1 MAEQQSSK
9 LLMRVQLL
17 LSSVIFCFI
26 FMWGKTNTDA
36 FLVYYYRGFIVVFR
50 QFLNIIFNPFNTF
63 NWASNFENKRFL
75 SNELD
80 LNYFLLKNKWNF
92 FKSKSFFWKLDYL
105 YLFFFSRTFLLS
117 RKQNYNVRVISRLK
131 QTKWSFYSDVF
142 VKNTARNTIITLSIS
157 FLSGLRYL
165 WLGLRYW
172 FLGLI
177 LGLTAFYYLMYIR
190 LLPFNKII
198 FEWILIIMFLYWLM
212 SGFVFFIKK
221 YQYSK
226 FTSVIQRFWKRTYIL
241 FWLIESGVFATFF
254 YLTLNASEEPTYMY
268 DQLKLYKTHLFSWR
282 WFLIKLIP
290 MLSLII
296 IGYFTQL
303 SLKWNLFSKQSSL
316 LLLLTLIIVYLV
328 WLEFY
333 QFFHV
338 INFYGNLV
346 WVYDYDEFL
355 WNLELEF
362 RRTRLSNN
370 YVAVCL
376 MAKFWHLVFIFV
388 FWVFFILRVNEIKRV
403 RYPLFT
409 ANLQNFIIL
418 YIMSW
423 LYMYP
428 WLKFLFRP
436 HLDTPYYWF
445 FLNVRRLGFRVFF
458 NDIKLFYFSFINNL
472 FDNLRL
478 SYTGFNSGLFY
489 YWFESSNLVGFDQ
502 YKKFIIR
509 DYIIHSINLTNS
521 VTSLTSSII

>member
-1 MAEQQSSK
+1 MWK
-9 LLMRVQLL
+9 KNNTNTL
-17 LSSVIFCFI
+17 IFCYYE
-26 FMWGKTNTDA
+26 G
-36 FLVYYYRGFIVVFR
+36 FLFLFR
-50 QFLNIIFNPFNTF
+50 ALFLNLFNFFFFNNSIYKNSKTL
-63 NWASNFENKRFL
+63 FL
-75 SNELD
+75 LKND
-80 LNYFLLKNKWNF
+80 FDFNYFLIKNKWNF
-92 FKSKSFFWKLDYL
+92 FKTKSFFWFFDYMFL
-105 YLFFFSRTFLLS
+105 KFFSNNYLLS
-117 RKQNYNVRVISRLK
+117 NKVRFDVRITTRLK
-131 QTKWSFYSDVF
+131 QVKWNFYNDVF
-142 VKNTARNTIITLSIS
+142 YKNNTKNSLSTIVYS
-157 FLSGLRYL
+157 YLSGFRYL
-165 WLGLRYW
+165 WLGLRFW
-172 FLGLI
+172 FLGLV

-198 FEWILIIMFLYWLM
+198 FEWFLIIMLLYWLM

-226 FTSVIQRFWKRTYIL
+226 FTSVIQRFWKRSYIL
-241 FWLIESGVFATFF
+241 FWLIESGVFLTFF

-268 DQLKLYKTHLFSWR
+268 DQMKLYKSHLFSWR

-290 MLSLII
+290 MLSLVIL
-296 IGYFTQL
+296 GYFTQL
-303 SLKWNLFSKQSSL
+303 SLKWNIFSKQSSF
-316 LLLLTLIIVYLV
+316 LLLLTLILTYLV

-362 RRTRLSNN
+362 RRTRLANN

-388 FWVFFILRVNEIKRV
+388 FWVFFVLRINEIGRM
-403 RYPLFT
+403 RYPLLV

-428 WLKFLFRP
+428 WLKFLYRP
-436 HLDTPYYWF
+436 LLDKPYYWF
-445 FLNVRRLGFRVFF
+445 FLNARNLGLRVFF
-458 NDIKLFYFSFINNL
+458 NDLKLFYFSIFSVFENFFNL
-472 FDNLRL
+472 NYSGFK
-478 SYTGFNSGLFY
+478 TGIFY
-489 YWFESSNLVGFDQ
+489 YWFESSTLLGFDQ

-509 DYIIHSINLTNS
+509 DYIINNINVVLNKSSLVS
-521 VTSLTSSII
+521 VII

>member
-1 MAEQQSSK
+1 M
-9 LLMRVQLL
+9 L
-17 LSSVIFCFI
+17 
-26 FMWGKTNTDA
+26 
-36 FLVYYYRGFIVVFR
+36 FLYYYKGFLFLFR
-50 QFLNIIFNPFNTF
+50 YFIMNIFNPFIVLTSSFYRNFKNVLGLKMNTDY
-63 NWASNFENKRFL
+63 S
-75 SNELD
+75 
-80 LNYFLLKNKWNF
+80 YFLLKNKWNF
-92 FKSKSFFWKLDYL
+92 LQKSFLFWIFDYL
-105 YLFFFSRTFLLS
+105 YLKFFSNVYLLKNKQFL
-117 RKQNYNVRVISRLK
+117 NVRSYYRLK
-131 QTKWSFYSDVF
+131 QVKWNFYSDF
-142 VKNTARNTIITLSIS
+142 FYKNKNSLSLYNYS
-157 FLSGLRYL
+157 LVLFSGLRYI

-177 LGLTAFYYLMYIR
+177 LGLTAFYFLMYIR

-198 FEWILIIMFLYWLM
+198 FEWVLIIMFLYWLM

-226 FTSVIQRFWKRTYIL
+226 FTSVIQRFWKRSYIL
-241 FWLIESGVFATFF
+241 FWLIESGVFLTFF
-254 YLTLNASEEPTYMY
+254 YLTLNASEEPVYMY
-268 DQLKLYKTHLFSWR
+268 DQMKLYKSHLFSWR

-290 MLSLII
+290 MVSLII
-296 IGYFTQL
+296 IGYFFQL
-303 SLKWNLFSKQSSL
+303 NLKWNLFLKQSAI
-316 LLLLTLIIVYLV
+316 LLLLTLIVVYLV

-388 FWVFFILRVNEIKRV
+388 FWVFFVLRVNEIKRV
-403 RYPLFT
+403 RYPLLV

-445 FLNVRRLGFRVFF
+445 FLNARRVGIRVFF
-458 NDIKLFYFSFINNL
+458 NDIKLFYFSAFSALNFN
-472 FDNLRL
+472 F
-478 SYTGFNSGLFY
+478 SGFKSGLFY
-489 YWFESSNLVGFDQ
+489 YWINTSTLVGFDQ
-502 YKKFIIR
+502 YKKFVIR
-509 DYIIHSINLTNS
+509 DYLIQSFSSVLNNFNNLIIFI
-521 VTSLTSSII
+521 